1 MEKLLSSAVPP
12 TQPLISESPLPGKKH
27 LQVHIASAIHSRP
40 FLPTPSATTP
50 GLSLPHHRTGIARFG
65 AVPSVEPLP
74 ESIES
79 LKYGAPSKMSKASPN
94 VAEPDEH
101 MHSRTSCYVILSKN
115 LKRTTFSQKICP
127 SNIYISCVLTT
138 FTCRVHRQK
147 CISIKTNIS
156 IEYLSHT
163 NHHIMS
169 CHPTGSHGSKDGDN
183 AGNNCSTNSIPPTTS
198 KGPQGPHC
206 RPQNWGLLCFPQE
219 VYVGHSRGSRTPPLG
234 PRSGVLNGVPDHM

>member
-1 MEKLLSSAVPP
+1 
-12 TQPLISESPLPGKKH
+12 
-27 LQVHIASAIHSRP
+27 
-40 FLPTPSATTP
+40 
-50 GLSLPHHRTGIARFG
+50 
-65 AVPSVEPLP
+65 
-74 ESIES
+74 
-79 LKYGAPSKMSKASPN
+79 MSKASPN

-183 AGNNCSTNSIPPTTS
+183 AGNNCSTNSAFVNILVEFARRWE
-198 KGPQGPHC
+198 
-206 RPQNWGLLCFPQE
+206 RPNCVQSLRNSSLSFPSSCDCN
-219 VYVGHSRGSRTPPLG
+219 HSRPLTAASVWRTWTSCSMSPAEG
-234 PRSGVLNGVPDHM
+234 CDES